1 MLFGEK
7 GEILMKERFF
17 TAQDIKKFGVQIV
30 MIPFLETATDE
41 LRYRIIGLCNGR
53 QVKLAETGKPV
64 TALSELNNFFIKYST
79 KINRIGELTVKKI
92 DEELMNLEDIS
103 KELKLKIKAVE
114 EIPSREELKKL
125 PLKGEKS
132 LNDYCKILGIK
143 GYSKL
148 SKEELINRIIDMYI
162 EEVKSR

>member
-1 MLFGEK
+1 
-7 GEILMKERFF
+7 MKERFF
-17 TAQDIKKFGVQIV
+17 TAQDIKKHGVQVV
-30 MIPFLETATDE
+30 MLPFLETATDE
-41 LRYRIIGLCNGR
+41 LRYRIIGICNGK

-64 TALSELNNFFIKYST
+64 TAISELNNFFIKYST
-79 KINRIGELTVKKI
+79 KVNRIGESAVKKI
-92 DEELMNLEDIS
+92 DEDLMNIEDIA

-132 LNDYCKILGIK
+132 LTDYCKVLGIK

-148 SKEELINRIIDMYI
+148 TKDELINSIIDMYI
-162 EEVKSR
+162 KEIKSN

>member
-1 MLFGEK
+1 
-7 GEILMKERFF
+7 MKERFF
-17 TAQDIKKFGVQIV
+17 TAQDIKKHGVQVV
-30 MIPFLETATDE
+30 MLPFLETATDE
-41 LRYRIIGLCNGR
+41 LRYRIIGICNGR

-64 TALSELNNFFIKYST
+64 TAISELNNFFIKYST
-79 KINRIGELTVKKI
+79 KVNRIGESAVKKI
-92 DEELMNLEDIS
+92 DEDLMNIEDIA

-132 LNDYCKILGIK
+132 LTDYCKVLGIK

-148 SKEELINRIIDMYI
+148 TKDELINSIIDMYI
-162 EEVKSR
+162 KEIKSN